1 MQNLDYIILGNG
13 LAGASMAIQLL
24 KRGRKILVIDNP
36 SATASSR
43 IAPGLFNPIT
53 GRKMVKSWLVDKLSP
68 YLHQYYIEVEAL
80 TGRKFF
86 HPMPV
91 YRPFISIE
99 EQNEW
104 MAKSIEPSL
113 QPYIQNIFTSPS
125 FPGLKDKH
133 GGILLK
139 QAGYLNTIVYLD
151 AVRHVVEQN
160 GTFIEAEVHDGE
172 MLLEKDSIRYNN
184 FVAERLIVCTGA
196 RETRWF
202 RWLPLKP
209 LKGETLH
216 IQCDFREEIII
227 NRGVYVV
234 PSANSN
240 DWRIGATYDHGDS
253 DPQITE
259 KAKAELIEKTVEL
272 ITFPFNIVQQEY
284 GFRPTTPDRR
294 PILGRHPT
302 LERVFSFNGMGTKG
316 VSLSPYF
323 SDVLTRFIENDEP
336 INKEVDIERY
346 KLLYSSSPR

>member
-1 MQNLDYIILGNG
+1 
-13 LAGASMAIQLL
+13 MAIQLL

-36 SATASSR
+36 STTASSR
-43 IAPGLFNPIT
+43 VAAGLFNPIT

-68 YLHQYYIEVEAL
+68 CLHQYYTEVEAL

-86 HPMPV
+86 YPMHV

-104 MAKSIEPSL
+104 MAKSIESSF

-125 FPGLKDKH
+125 ISGVKDKH

-139 QAGYLNTIVYLD
+139 QAGYINTIAYLD
-151 AVRHVVEQN
+151 AARQLIEQS
-160 GTFIEAEVHDGE
+160 GTFVEAEIQDGE
-172 MLLEKDSIRYNN
+172 ILPEKDCVRYNN

-216 IQCDFREEIII
+216 IQCDFREEVII

-234 PSANSN
+234 PSADSN
-240 DWRIGATYDHGDS
+240 ECRIGATYDH
-253 DPQITE
+253 E
-259 KAKAELIEKTVEL
+259 
-272 ITFPFNIVQQEY
+272 
-284 GFRPTTPDRR
+284 
-294 PILGRHPT
+294 
-302 LERVFSFNGMGTKG
+302 
-316 VSLSPYF
+316 
-323 SDVLTRFIENDEP
+323 
-336 INKEVDIERY
+336 
-346 KLLYSSSPR
+346 